1 MASRSR
7 TPEHHRRLSLSPQ
20 RIPRRGRNSGGLT
33 VIKEASASVQ
43 YPMLT
48 KSNYPEWVVMMRI
61 NLQAQGLWR
70 AIDPGNASYGDD
82 RLALAAIAR
91 SVPTEMITMVGSKET
106 AKAAWEAIKTVRMG
120 VERVRESNAQK
131 LRRDFNNITFKD
143 GESVDDF
150 SLRISNLASNLRLL
164 GDDIQDKEVVKK
176 MMQVIPDRLT
186 QVAISIK
193 TLLDVG
199 ELSLEEVTGRFR
211 AADERLDARAR
222 NAEMGSRLMLTS
234 KEEDLIKRLRRQE
247 GQRGGGGGGGG
258 AGASSGGAG
267 SSGTSA
273 PPRSGAPPGKSSQEK
288 PKAGKND
295 CRYCGKRGHWAREC
309 RKKKRD
315 EAAAAALLTEEAAGD
330 DEPALMMAQV
340 VMAEPEQERV
350 QERVAPIYF
359 GGQVFLNETHAT
371 AYLGDAGD
379 RPDDGVWYL
388 DTGASNHMTGNGE
401 AFCELNRDVTG
412 QVKFGDGST
421 VDIVGRG
428 VITFAARGGG
438 HRTLTDVYYIP
449 RLRSNIIS
457 LGQLDED
464 GCQVVIGHGV
474 LRVRDPEKELLVKV
488 PRSTNRLYK
497 AVRSIARPAALL
509 ACAGDDTWRW
519 HERYGHLG
527 FDGLKKLTRGAMV
540 RGLPQ
545 LDHPDQLCEVC
556 LAGKQRRGAFPKEA
570 KYRAKERLDLVHG
583 DLCGPV
589 SPATHGGRR
598 YFLLL
603 VDDVS
608 RYMWLVL
615 LTRKDE
621 AADTIKKFQAGV
633 EVETGRKLRALR
645 TDRGG
650 EFTAVTFGEYCTE
663 KGVHRQL
670 TAPYSPQQNGVVER
684 RNQTVMAM
692 ARCLLKAR
700 KVPGTFW
707 GEAAS
712 TAVFLLNRSPTKSVT
727 GKTPYEAWHG
737 EKPAVQFL
745 RTFGCIAHVKVTRPH
760 GGKLDDRSI
769 KMVFVG
775 YEPGSKAYR
784 VYDPVAGR
792 LHVSRDIIFDEAKGW
807 PWEET
812 GEAHCDTFTVEY
824 TVAGTIDGVPQATTP
839 EGSAHAGHYTEPP
852 HVDPEPELEEDEAPR
867 RYRNLSD
874 CIAEAQPRTLHPDE
888 WLLTATEEPSTYDEA
903 ATDPAWR
910 AAMEEEMQAIE
921 ANGTWEAVELPAG
934 HRPIGLKWVYKLKK
948 DAQGI
953 VVRHKARL
961 VAKGYVQRAG
971 VDFEEVF
978 APVARLDSVRAL
990 AALAAHEGW
999 KLHHLDVKSA
1009 FLNGDLK
1016 EEVYVAQPPGF
1027 VIAGQERRVLR
1038 LHKALYGL
1046 RQAPRAWNAKLD
1058 RTLVALGFKRCEE
1071 EHGVYTRGE
1080 GRRRVLLG
1088 VYVDD
1093 LILTGAED
1101 DAITSFKD
1109 EMKSSFK
1116 MSDLGC
1122 LSYYLGIEVKQDEGR
1137 ITLCQ
1142 AAYAAK
1148 LLDKAGMAGCN
1159 TVHTPMETGLKLSK
1173 DSPNPP
1179 VDATFYRSIVGSLRY
1194 LVHTRPDI
1202 TFAVGMA
1209 SRFMASPT
1217 TEHMSVV
1224 KHLLRYIAGTIHYG
1238 LVYNR
1243 QEGGLTLCGYSDSD
1257 MAGDM
1262 DGRRSTSGVLYC
1274 LGRSPVSWQS
1284 QKQSVVALS
1293 SCEAEYIAAS
1303 TAACQGIWLGR
1314 LLGSFY
1320 GKSAGVVTIYI
1331 DNQSSI
1337 QLCKNPV
1344 FHGRS
1349 KHIETRFHFIRDCVE
1364 GGQVTVRKIHTDDQ
1378 LADILTKALGKVRFQ
1393 VLRSKLGVV
1402 DVRNN

>member
-1 MASRSR
+1 MAERSR
-7 TPEHHRRLSLSPQ
+7 TPPRERMPSLS
-20 RIPRRGRNSGGLT
+20 PRRGRT
-33 VIKEASASVQ
+33 HKVERVIKEASASVQ
-43 YPMLT
+43 YPLLT
-48 KSNYPEWVVMMRI
+48 KTNYPGWV
-61 NLQAQGLWR
+61 AQGLWD
-70 AIDPGNASYGDD
+70 AIEPGDVTYGEDH
-82 RLALAAIAR
+82 LALAAIAR
-91 SVPTEMITMVGSKET
+91 SVPMEMITMVENKET
-106 AKAAWEAIKTVRMG
+106 AKAAWDAIKTVRMG
-120 VERVRESNAQK
+120 VESVRESNAQK
-131 LRRDFNNITFKD
+131 LRRDLHDIKFKD

-150 SLRISNLASNLRLL
+150 SLRLSNLANNLRLL
-164 GDDIQDKEVVKK
+164 GDNIEDKELVKK
-176 MMQVIPDRLT
+176 MLQVIPDRLT
-186 QVAISIK
+186 QVAISIE

-199 ELSLEEVTGRFR
+199 DLLLEEVTGRFC
-211 AADERLDARAR
+211 AADERLQAHAL
-222 NAEMGSRLMLTS
+222 AVEMGSRLLLLS
-234 KEEDLIKRLRRQE
+234 KEEDLIKRLRRRD
-247 GQRGGGGGGGG
+247 GQRCG
-258 AGASSGGAG
+258 AGAGGNNGSGVGGGRASGGL
-267 SSGTSA
+267 A
-273 PPRSGAPPGKSSQEK
+273 PPSLDAPPSKGGKEK
-288 PKAGKND
+288 VKAGRND

-315 EAAAAALLTEEAAGD
+315 EEAAVALLTEEPAGE

-340 VMAEPEQERV
+340 GLYEPEPERILAC
-350 QERVAPIYF
+350 VAPVY
-359 GGQVFLNETHAT
+359 LNETRAT
-371 AYLGDAGD
+371 AYLGEARD

-412 QVKFGDGST
+412 KVKFGDGST
-421 VDIVGRG
+421 VDIVGHG
-428 VITFAARGGG
+428 AITFGARGGG
-438 HRTLTDVYYIP
+438 HQILTDVYYIP

-464 GCQVVIGHGV
+464 G
-474 LRVRDPEKELLVKV
+474 
-488 PRSTNRLYK
+488 SANRLYK
-497 AVRSIARPAALL
+497 TTLTIASPVALL
-509 ACAGDDTWRW
+509 ACAEDDAWRW

-527 FDGLKKLTRGAMV
+527 FEGLKKLGRGNMV
-540 RGLPQ
+540 HGLPQ
-545 LDHPDQLCEVC
+545 LGHPDQLCEAC
-556 LAGKQRRGAFPKEA
+556 LAGKQRRGAFPLEV

-608 RYMWLVL
+608 RYMWIML
-615 LTRKDE
+615 LTSKDE
-621 AADTIKKFQAGV
+621 AAGAIKKFQAGV

-650 EFTAVTFGEYCTE
+650 EFTAVTFGEYCAE

-692 ARCLLKAR
+692 ACCLLKAR

-707 GEAAS
+707 GKAVC
-712 TAVFLLNRSPTKSVT
+712 TAVFLLNRSPTKSVD
-727 GKTPYEAWHG
+727 GKTPFEAWHG

-760 GGKLDDRSI
+760 AKLDDRSV

-775 YEPGSKAYR
+775 YELGSKAYR
-784 VYDPVAGR
+784 VYDPVGGR
-792 LHVSRDIIFDEAKGW
+792 LQVSQDVIFDEAKGW

-812 GEAHCDTFTVEY
+812 GAAHGDTFTVEY
-824 TVAGTIDGVPQATTP
+824 TATTP
-839 EGSAHAGHYTEPP
+839 VDNAHARHHSVPP
-852 HVDPEPELEEDEAPR
+852 QVDPELEHEDDGAPK
-867 RYRNLSD
+867 RYRNLSE
-874 CIAEAQPRTLHPDE
+874 CIAEAEPRTLYPDE

-903 ATDPAWR
+903 ATDPAWH
-910 AAMEEEMQAIE
+910 AAMEEEMEAIK
-921 ANGTWEAVELPAG
+921 ANSTWEAVELPAG
-934 HRPIGLKWVYKLKK
+934 HRPIGLKLVYKLKK

-978 APVARLDSVRAL
+978 APVARLDS
-990 AALAAHEGW
+990 

-1080 GRRRVLLG
+1080 GRSRVLLG

-1179 VDATFYRSIVGSLRY
+1179 IDATFYRSIVGSLRY

-1243 QEGGLTLCGYSDSD
+1243 QEGGFTLCRYSDSD

-1274 LGRSPVSWQS
+1274 LGRSLVSWQS

-1293 SCEAEYIAAS
+1293 SCEAGYIVAS

-1349 KHIETRFHFIRDCVE
+1349 KHIETRFHFIRDCVK

-1378 LADILTKALGKVRFQ
+1378 LVDILTKALGKVRFQ

>member
-1 MASRSR
+1 
-7 TPEHHRRLSLSPQ
+7 
-20 RIPRRGRNSGGLT
+20 
-33 VIKEASASVQ
+33 
-43 YPMLT
+43 MLT

-91 SVPTEMITMVGSKET
+91 SVPTEMITMVESKET

-186 QVAISIK
+186 QVAISIE

-199 ELSLEEVTGRFR
+199 ELSLEEVMGRFR

-222 NAEMGSRLMLTS
+222 TAEMGSRLMLTS
-234 KEEDLIKRLRRQE
+234 KEEDHDQAAARERE

-258 AGASSGGAG
+258 AGASSGGVG

-273 PPRSGAPPGKSSQEK
+273 PPRFGASPGKSGQEK

-315 EAAAAALLTEEAAGD
+315 EVAAAALLTEEAAGK
-330 DEPALMMAQV
+330 DEPTLMMAQV

-350 QERVAPIYF
+350 QERVAPICF
-359 GGQVFLNETHAT
+359 GGQVFLNETRAT

-379 RPDDGVWYL
+379 RPDDGLWYL

-401 AFCELNRDVTG
+401 AFCELNRDV
-412 QVKFGDGST
+412 KFGDGST
-421 VDIVGRG
+421 VDIVGHG

-464 GCQVVIGHGV
+464 GCQVVIDRGV
-474 LRVRDPEKELLVKV
+474 LRVRDPKKELLVKV
-488 PRSTNRLYK
+488 PRSANRLYK
-497 AVRSIARPAALL
+497 AVLTIARPVALL
-509 ACAGDDTWRW
+509 ACAGDDAWRW

-527 FDGLKKLTRGAMV
+527 FDGLKKLTRSAMV

-545 LDHPDQLCEVC
+545 LDHPDQLCEAC
-556 LAGKQRRGAFPKEA
+556 LAGKQRRGA
-570 KYRAKERLDLVHG
+570 AKERLDLVHG

-598 YFLLL
+598 YFLLF

-621 AADTIKKFQAGV
+621 VAGAIKKFQAGV
-633 EVETGRKLRALR
+633 EVETGRKLRVLR

-650 EFTAVTFGEYCTE
+650 EFTAVTFEEYCTE

-707 GEAAS
+707 GEAVS

-737 EKPAVQFL
+737 EKSVVQFL
-745 RTFGCIAHVKVTRPH
+745 RTFGCIAHVKVTHPH
-760 GGKLDDRSI
+760 AAKLDDRSV

-784 VYDPVAGR
+784 VYDPVGGR
-792 LHVSRDIIFDEAKGW
+792 LHVSRDDIFDEAKGW

-812 GEAHCDTFTVEY
+812 GAAHDDTFKVEY
-824 TVAGTIDGVPQATTP
+824 TVTAPSTAHHRLRYQHHSAPPQ
-839 EGSAHAGHYTEPP
+839 
-852 HVDPEPELEEDEAPR
+852 VDPELEHEDDGTPR
-867 RYRNLSD
+867 RYRNLSE
-874 CIAEAQPRTLHPDE
+874 CIAEAEPRTLDPDE

-910 AAMEEEMQAIE
+910 AAMEEEMEAIK
-921 ANGTWEAVELPAG
+921 ANGTWEAMELPAG
-934 HRPIGLKWVYKLKK
+934 C
-948 DAQGI
+948 
-953 VVRHKARL
+953 
-961 VAKGYVQRAG
+961 
-971 VDFEEVF
+971 
-978 APVARLDSVRAL
+978 
-990 AALAAHEGW
+990 
-999 KLHHLDVKSA
+999 
-1009 FLNGDLK
+1009 
-1016 EEVYVAQPPGF
+1016 
-1027 VIAGQERRVLR
+1027 
-1038 LHKALYGL
+1038 
-1046 RQAPRAWNAKLD
+1046 
-1058 RTLVALGFKRCEE
+1058 RT
-1071 EHGVYTRGE
+1071 
-1080 GRRRVLLG
+1080 
-1088 VYVDD
+1088 
-1093 LILTGAED
+1093 
-1101 DAITSFKD
+1101 
-1109 EMKSSFK
+1109 
-1116 MSDLGC
+1116 
-1122 LSYYLGIEVKQDEGR
+1122 
-1137 ITLCQ
+1137 
-1142 AAYAAK
+1142 
-1148 LLDKAGMAGCN
+1148 
-1159 TVHTPMETGLKLSK
+1159 ETC
-1173 DSPNPP
+1173 D
-1179 VDATFYRSIVGSLRY
+1179 
-1194 LVHTRPDI
+1194 
-1202 TFAVGMA
+1202 
-1209 SRFMASPT
+1209 
-1217 TEHMSVV
+1217 
-1224 KHLLRYIAGTIHYG
+1224 
-1238 LVYNR
+1238 
-1243 QEGGLTLCGYSDSD
+1243 
-1257 MAGDM
+1257 
-1262 DGRRSTSGVLYC
+1262 
-1274 LGRSPVSWQS
+1274 
-1284 QKQSVVALS
+1284 
-1293 SCEAEYIAAS
+1293 
-1303 TAACQGIWLGR
+1303 
-1314 LLGSFY
+1314 
-1320 GKSAGVVTIYI
+1320 
-1331 DNQSSI
+1331 
-1337 QLCKNPV
+1337 
-1344 FHGRS
+1344 
-1349 KHIETRFHFIRDCVE
+1349 
-1364 GGQVTVRKIHTDDQ
+1364 
-1378 LADILTKALGKVRFQ
+1378 
-1393 VLRSKLGVV
+1393 
-1402 DVRNN
+1402 